1 MNKEKSIT
9 SEPPQSVALFSLKEN
24 IKNAINTSTLPSWMI
39 VDGLELI
46 LNDIRTKANAE
57 IMEDAKEWNSENE
70 KQEV

>member
-1 MNKEKSIT
+1 MNKGKSIT

-24 IKNAINTSTLPSWMI
+24 IKKVITNSTLPSWMI

-57 IMEDAKEWNSENE
+57 IMEDAKEWNAGNE

>member
-9 SEPPQSVALFSLKEN
+9 TEPPQSVALFSLKEN
-24 IKNAINTSTLPSWMI
+24 IKNAINNSTLPSWMI

-46 LNDIRTKANAE
+46 LNDVKMKANAE
-57 IMEDAKEWNSENE
+57 IMEDAKKWNTEDG

>member
-9 SEPPQSVALFSLKEN
+9 SELPQSVALFSLKEN
-24 IKNAINTSTLPSWMI
+24 IKKTINNSTLPSWMI

-57 IMEDAKEWNSENE
+57 IMEDAKEWNAENE

>member
-24 IKNAINTSTLPSWMI
+24 IKNAINNSTLPSWMI

-46 LNDIRTKANAE
+46 LNDVKMKANAE
-57 IMEDAKEWNSENE
+57 IMEDAKEWNTGDG

>member
-24 IKNAINTSTLPSWMI
+24 IKKAINNYTLPSWMI

-46 LNDIRTKANAE
+46 LNDIRMKANAE
-57 IMEDAKEWNSENE
+57 IMEDAKEWNAENE

>member
-9 SEPPQSVALFSLKEN
+9 SELPQSVALFSLKEN
-24 IKNAINTSTLPSWMI
+24 IKKTINNSTLPSWMI

-46 LNDIRTKANAE
+46 LNDIRMKANAE
-57 IMEDAKEWNSENE
+57 IMEDAKEWNAENE

>member
-1 MNKEKSIT
+1 
-9 SEPPQSVALFSLKEN
+9 
-24 IKNAINTSTLPSWMI
+24 MI

-57 IMEDAKEWNSENE
+57 IMEDAKEWNAENE

>member
-24 IKNAINTSTLPSWMI
+24 IKKTINNSTLPSWMI

-46 LNDIRTKANAE
+46 LNDIRMKANAE
-57 IMEDAKEWNSENE
+57 IMEDAKEWNAGNE

>member
-9 SEPPQSVALFSLKEN
+9 TEPPQSVALFSLKEN
-24 IKNAINTSTLPSWMI
+24 IKNAINNSTLPSWMI

-46 LNDIRTKANAE
+46 LNDVKMKANAE
-57 IMEDAKEWNSENE
+57 IMEDAKKWKTEDG